1 MHREQ
6 LVSKKIDCVMSLL
19 SANNYIEIQPFTS
32 PCGELLLGAYREQLC
47 LCDWV
52 KQKHGQRNLHA
63 LQARFAASIEQR
75 SSDILTR
82 AANQL
87 TAYFA
92 GERTAFDIP
101 ITYGIGTDFQQLVWS
116 ELRTIPYAATIS
128 YSRLALRI
136 GRPDAVR
143 AVANAVGANAIS
155 IFVPCHRVV
164 GKNGTLTGY
173 AGGLSAKQY
182 LLQLEQNNTFN
193 Q

>member
-1 MHREQ
+1 MPHRP
-6 LVSKKIDCVMSLL
+6 
-19 SANNYIEIQPFTS
+19 ANNYIEIQPFIS

-52 KQKHGQRNLHA
+52 EQKHGLHNLHA
-63 LQARFAASIEQR
+63 LQAHYSASVEQR
-75 SSDILTR
+75 PSDILAR
-82 AANQL
+82 AADQL
-87 TAYFA
+87 NAYFA

-101 ITYGIGTDFQQLVWS
+101 LIYGIGTDFQQLVWS

-128 YSRLALRI
+128 YSELAGRI

-143 AVANAVGANAIS
+143 AVANAVGANDLS
-155 IFVPCHRVV
+155 IFVPCHRVI

-182 LLQLEQNNTFN
+182 LLQLEHSYIPTDR
-193 Q
+193 